1 MNSKTILGISFAAV
15 FVVIIATP
23 TAFAANPANGHL
35 DLVSSTFSGSSAT
48 ITTAGSVY
56 GGQPGAYGYG
66 IFAANGI
73 VAVTTHAG
81 GDDSARQANAN
92 DPSFHVHLVQ
102 AGTPTIAQCPSGAPL
117 IVTGIADLGANLKI
131 KNNSVQLT
139 NIDTASS
146 GALAGPTV
154 AFQLSFEAGGVCITP
169 TDAV

>member
-1 MNSKTILGISFAAV
+1 MTKAIIVGATMFAILSIFMTSS
-15 FVVIIATP
+15 
-23 TAFAANPANGHL
+23 AFAANPNNGHL
-35 DLVSSTFSGSSAT
+35 DLTSSTFSGNSAT
-48 ITTAGSVY
+48 ITTAGSVN
-56 GGQPGAYGYG
+56 GGHPGAYGYG
-66 IFAANGI
+66 IIADNGI

-92 DPSFHVHLVQ
+92 QPSFHVHLVQ
-102 AGTPTIAQCPSGAPL
+102 VGGATLVQCPSGAPL

-154 AFQLSFEAGGVCITP
+154 AFLLSFEAGGVCVTP
-169 TDAV
+169 TDLI

>member
-1 MNSKTILGISFAAV
+1 MTKTILIG
-15 FVVIIATP
+15 ATMF
-23 TAFAANPANGHL
+23 TILSLFMTSAAFAANPAGGHL
-35 DLVSSTFSGSSAT
+35 TLTSSTFSGSSAT

-73 VAVTTHAG
+73 VGVTTHAG
-81 GDDSARQANAN
+81 GDDSARQHNAN

-102 AGTPTIAQCPSGAPL
+102 AGTATIAQCPSGAPL

-131 KNNSVQLT
+131 KNNSIQLT

-154 AFQLSFEAGGVCITP
+154 AFLLSFEAGGVCITL
-169 TDAV
+169 TSTI